1 MFLKNKLYFCLYCE
15 ALITVFNYR
24 ENNMYKKLALLLSL
38 MTVTFSL
45 TACSPEEK
53 KNNLTINSTGDSQKI
68 IVGSH

>member
-1 MFLKNKLYFCLYCE
+1 
-15 ALITVFNYR
+15 
-24 ENNMYKKLALLLSL
+24 MYKKLALLLSL